1 MDVAPRR
8 DNKLKQRGNFEEENA
23 WLQEWIHEELAH
35 GEVWQNQYEALLG
48 HQAQL
53 CSLLQ
58 AKSFEPLEKKTRA
71 LQEELEEVQD
81 ALREFQNRSRQRQLR
96 IHKQE
101 KENQRMAETVKE
113 LEKKVFKQ
121 QLEEKSNKDILKELR
136 TEGNELKRHLSEWEA
151 KWQAKNDRIRQRQHQ
166 IEKLSTTIQ
175 GLSLKSQELHRNI
188 TLLEDSVMEAQQ
200 EVVLFQKELLSE
212 QVGTSPGGVL
222 LEERACD
229 QMKRLPCL
237 ELNRISFKEQLP
249 SWSFSF
255 SCPLRPTLRDA
266 CGLLWAL
273 AKALF
278 LILLLAVGFHFLQ
291 GWFSRQPCLQIYSA
305 PLLYIQPK
313 RLLPPLTS

>member
-1 MDVAPRR
+1 MDVAPSQ
-8 DNKLKQRGNFEEENA
+8 DKKLKQRGNFEKENA

-71 LQEELEEVQD
+71 LQEELEEAQD

-96 IHKQE
+96 IHKQQ

-113 LEKKVFKQ
+113 LEK
-121 QLEEKSNKDILKELR
+121 
-136 TEGNELKRHLSEWEA
+136 KRHLSEWEA

-188 TLLEDSVMEAQQ
+188 ALLQDSVMEAQQ
-200 EVVLFQKELLSE
+200 EMALFQKELLSE
-212 QVGTSPGGVL
+212 QVGTSNGGFL

-249 SWSFSF
+249 SWSFSCI
-255 SCPLRPTLRDA
+255 CPQRPTLRDA
-266 CGLLWAL
+266 CSLLWAL
-273 AKALF
+273 AKALL

-291 GWFSRQPCLQIYSA
+291 GWFSSQPCLQIYSA